1 MPFKSPPHL
10 RKEGLSYIC
19 DICYE
24 VVVAEHKLINV
35 EKEFSNLLNLST
47 NTVERVSISEPKVE
61 PIIEET
67 EDAV

>member
-1 MPFKSPPHL
+1 M
-10 RKEGLSYIC
+10 SYIC

-67 EDAV
+67 